1 VVRPW
6 SRREGITTEA
16 EARADQAAAASAL
29 LQLSAP
35 DRDILLALSWDGL
48 STPELAEVLGCS
60 VASAYVRVHR
70 ARRRLAAI
78 DADDSALVKTIA
90 VSTDAAVTS
99 RPAGRGPLAPDA
111 PKEFR

>member
-48 STPELAEVLGCS
+48 SMPELAEVLGCS

-70 ARRRLAAI
+70 ARGA
-78 DADDSALVKTIA
+78 SPP
-90 VSTDAAVTS
+90 STLTTVPSS
-99 RPAGRGPLAPDA
+99 RPSP
-111 PKEFR
+111 